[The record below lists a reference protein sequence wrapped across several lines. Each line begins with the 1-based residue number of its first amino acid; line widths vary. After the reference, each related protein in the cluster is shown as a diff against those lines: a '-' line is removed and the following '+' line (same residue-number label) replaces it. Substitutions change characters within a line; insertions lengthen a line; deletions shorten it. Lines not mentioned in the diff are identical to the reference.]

1 MAISGFIKKLLTS
14 LYNSIKRFP
23 VTIALSVIVAI
34 MAIFQVHWENISESP
49 RTLLTQLQMIFAM
62 AIPLSACIGI
72 LFERFK
78 NIKPYFRALI
88 CLAGVAFLILYY
100 FTLPDEIN
108 TVSMTRY
115 AAINIAL
122 YLCFIFIPYL
132 PKIKDFEMYVIK
144 LFTRFIITVVY
155 SGVIY
160 AGICVI
166 IFTIDKLLFEFNAS
180 GLVYS
185 DAFFIVA
192 GTFGVC
198 FFLAGVPAIG
208 EKPDRSIYPAISEQ
222 PVRDS
227 YPAILKILVLYILIP
242 MLSIYTLILY
252 IYFLK
257 ILITL
262 QWPEGVVT
270 NLVLWYS
277 IVGIAV
283 LFFVSPL
290 KDSVNWVKYFIS
302 WFSKL
307 ILPLIVMMFVSMG
320 IRISAYGVTENRY
333 YVLIMGVWIAA
344 IMIYYSLKK
353 SPNSIMLPVSLA
365 IIAVLSVVGPW
376 SSFSVSE
383 YSQNKRLEGIL
394 TKYDMIE
401 NNKITRAKT
410 ELSTA
415 DKTEITEIISY
426 FESSDRLENVEYLP
440 QDYNNS
446 NFEETF
452 GFAPVYQIYYPDT
465 GEEVYFYRFLE
476 SSDTPI
482 DIKDFDYFFYIKGA
496 SYNSPQ
502 QTDNE
507 LTVSFDI
514 TGPELVIN
522 SKGKEIYKKNLY
534 EYVESIYKKQ
544 NTAGSD
550 PYSLTA
556 EDMTFTDENDKVSVK
571 FLIDNITGENKPDK
585 KVINTFDFYLFVK
598 IK

>member
-1 MAISGFIKKLLTS
+1 MTISSSIKKLLTS

-23 VTIALSVIVAI
+23 VAIALSVIVAI

-49 RTLLTQLQMIFAM
+49 RTLLTHLQMIFAM

-88 CLAGVAFLILYY
+88 CLAGAAFLILYY
-100 FTLPDEIN
+100 FTLPEEIN

-115 AAINIAL
+115 VAINIAL

-132 PKIKDFEMYVIK
+132 PKIRNFEMYVIK
-144 LFTRFIITVVY
+144 LFIRFIITVVY

-180 GLVYS
+180 GLVYL

-198 FFLAGVPAIG
+198 FFLAGVPAAG
-208 EKPDRSIYPAISEQ
+208 EELDKNNYPS
-222 PVRDS
+222 
-227 YPAILKILVLYILIP
+227 ILKILVLYIVIP

-257 ILITL
+257 ILVTL
-262 QWPEGVVT
+262 RWPEGVVT

-277 IVGIAV
+277 IIGTAV

-290 KDSVNWVKYFIS
+290 KDSVKWVKYFIS

-320 IRISAYGVTENRY
+320 IRISAYGITENRY
-333 YVLIMGVWIAA
+333 YVLIMGIWIAA

-353 SPNSIMLPVSLA
+353 SPNNIILPVSLA

-376 SSFSVSE
+376 SSFSVAE
-383 YSQNKRLEGIL
+383 YSQNKRLEAIL

-401 NNKITRAKT
+401 NNQIARAKT
-410 ELSTA
+410 ELSTT
-415 DKTEITEIISY
+415 DKIEITEIISY
-426 FESSDRLENVEYLP
+426 FDNTDRLEKVKYLP
-440 QDYNNS
+440 ENYDNS
-446 NFEETF
+446 NFEDTF
-452 GFAPVYQIYYPDT
+452 GFEPVYQISYPGT
-465 GEEVYFYRFLE
+465 EEEEVYFYRFLE
-476 SSDTPI
+476 PFSAPI
-482 DIKDFDYFFYIKGA
+482 DIKDFDYFFYIKGV
-496 SYNSPQ
+496 SYNSNQ
-502 QTDNE
+502 QTDKD

-522 SKGKEIYKKNLY
+522 SKGKEIYKKNMY
-534 EYVESIYKKQ
+534 DYVESIYNKQ
-544 NTAGSD
+544 NTASSD

-556 EDMTFTDENDKVSVK
+556 ADMTFTDENDNVSVK
-571 FLIDNITGENKPDK
+571 FLIDNITGESKPDK
-585 KVINTFDFYLFVK
+585 KIIHTFDFYLFVK

>member
-1 MAISGFIKKLLTS
+1 MTISSSIKKLSTS
-14 LYNSIKRFP
+14 LYNSIRRFP
-23 VTIALSVIVAI
+23 VTIALGVIVAV
-34 MAIFQVHWENISESP
+34 MAIFQVHWENISDST
-49 RTLLTQLQMIFAM
+49 RTLLTNLQMIFAM
-62 AIPLSACIGI
+62 GIPLSACIGI

-88 CLAGVAFLILYY
+88 CLAGAAFLILYY
-100 FTLPDEIN
+100 FTLPEEIN
-108 TVSMTRY
+108 TISMTRY

-132 PKIKDFEMYVIK
+132 PKIKNFEMYVIK

-185 DAFFIVA
+185 DAFFLVA
-192 GTFGVC
+192 GTFGIC
-198 FFLAGVPAIG
+198 FFLAGVPAAG
-208 EKPDRSIYPAISEQ
+208 EELDKNDYPS
-222 PVRDS
+222 
-227 YPAILKILVLYILIP
+227 ILKILVLYILIP

-277 IVGIAV
+277 IVGTAV

-290 KDSVNWVKYFIS
+290 KDSVKWVKYFIS

-320 IRISAYGVTENRY
+320 IRISAYGITENRY
-333 YVLIMGVWIAA
+333 YVLVMGVWLAA

-353 SPNSIMLPVSLA
+353 SPNSIILPVSLA

-383 YSQNKRLEGIL
+383 YSQNKRLEAIL

-401 NNKITRAKT
+401 NNEITRAKT

-415 DKTEITEIISY
+415 DKIEITEIISY
-426 FESSDRLENVEYLP
+426 FENTDRLEDVKYLP
-440 QDYNNS
+440 ENYDYS
-446 NFEETF
+446 NFEEIF
-452 GFAPVYQIYYPDT
+452 GFAPIYQANYLAT
-465 GEEVYFYRFLE
+465 GEEEVYFYRFLGP
-476 SSDTPI
+476 SSTPI

-496 SYNSPQ
+496 SYNSNQ
-502 QTDNE
+502 QTDKE
-507 LTVSFDI
+507 LTVTFDI
-514 TGPELVIN
+514 TSLELVVN

-534 EYVESIYKKQ
+534 DYVESIYKKQ
-544 NTAGSD
+544 NTTGSD
-550 PYSLTA
+550 PDSLA
-556 EDMTFTDENDKVSVK
+556 AADMTFTDENDNVRVK
-571 FLIDNITGENKPDK
+571 ILIENITGENQPDK
-585 KVINTFDFYLFVK
+585 KIIQTFDFYLFVK